1 MIPPESK
8 TNLKSLTINQ
18 VIIRIVAIISS
29 VEYLIMLL
37 LANIPFDI
45 TTYTEA
51 TLDLALLA
59 SFSTP
64 LIYILVIK
72 PFVVARDDALNRI
85 SHLAYTDP
93 LTQLPNRRLMS
104 MQLEKCLAGAIRHNV
119 RGAVLL
125 LDLDGFKAINDRH
138 GHDAGDKVLIETAQ
152 RLQTHTRAEDV
163 TGRLGGDEFIILI
176 QHLDADEKTARATAY
191 SVAEKIVNA
200 INMPIEFHGAK
211 LNVSASIGI
220 RLLKL
225 KEADTKS
232 IIREAD
238 AAMYHAKQAGKD
250 RAVFFEE

>member
-1 MIPPESK
+1 MTQEESK
-8 TNLKSLTINQ
+8 TNSKSLSTSK

-37 LANIPFDI
+37 LANIPFD
-45 TTYTEA
+45 TTVYTEA
-51 TLDLALLA
+51 ILDLTLLV
-59 SFSTP
+59 SLSTP
-64 LIYILVIK
+64 LIYFLVIK
-72 PFVVARDDALNRI
+72 PFVVARDDALNHI

-104 MQLEKCLAGAIRHNV
+104 IHLEKCLAGASRHKV

-125 LDLDGFKAINDRH
+125 MDLDGFKAINDIH
-138 GHDAGDKVLIETAQ
+138 GHDAGDVVLIETAN
-152 RLQTHTRAEDV
+152 RLKTHTRAEDV

-176 QHLDADEKTARATAY
+176 QHLNADEKIAHDTAY

-200 INMPIEFHGAK
+200 INTPIDFNGVK

-220 RLLKL
+220 RLLKP
-225 KEADTKS
+225 EEIDTKS
-232 IIREAD
+232 IMREAD
-238 AAMYHAKQAGKD
+238 AAMYHAKHAGKD